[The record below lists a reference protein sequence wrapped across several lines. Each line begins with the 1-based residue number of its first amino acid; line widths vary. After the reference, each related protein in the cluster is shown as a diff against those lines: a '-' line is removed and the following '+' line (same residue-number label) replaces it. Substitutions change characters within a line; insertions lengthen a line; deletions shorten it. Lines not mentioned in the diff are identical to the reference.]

1 MFSNADEMYAA
12 VGYGS
17 ISLQQVMLKL
27 IASNK
32 GLTVTNVKQT
42 NRRNKPLSGKRN
54 TVIVK
59 GVEDL
64 LVRFSRCCS
73 PVPGD
78 EIVGYISRGRG
89 VCVHRADCPAIK
101 NLEQERLVRAE
112 WANMDVNATFPAS
125 IEVIAEDRGDIFAE
139 LTKMVANEGLPML
152 AINARKDK
160 KGNAIAT
167 ITVEI
172 SNHDQVYQL
181 INKLSIIPAVISAYR
196 TKG

>member
-1 MFSNADEMYAA
+1 MYAA

-27 IASNK
+27 IATANK
-32 GLTVTNVKQT
+32 GITVTNVQPPSPRAKQSH
-42 NRRNKPLSGKRN
+42 NKQS

-101 NLEQERLVRAE
+101 NLESERLVRAE
-112 WANMDVNATFPAS
+112 WANMDRNTTFPAS
-125 IEVIAEDRGDIFAE
+125 IEIISEDRGDIFAE
-139 LTKMVANEGLPML
+139 ITKTIANENLPLL
-152 AINARKDK
+152 AINARKDR
-160 KGNAIAT
+160 KGNAIAS

-172 SNHDQVYQL
+172 SNHEQVNQL
-181 INKLSIIPAVISAYR
+181 MNKVRSIPAVISVYR

>member
-1 MFSNADEMYAA
+1 M
-12 VGYGS
+12 
-17 ISLQQVMLKL
+17 SLQRVMLKL
-27 IASNK
+27 IATNK
-32 GLTVTNVKQT
+32 GLTVTNVQQP
-42 NRRNKPLSGKRN
+42 RRSNKNSGGKKN

-89 VCVHRADCPAIK
+89 VCVHRADCPVIK
-101 NLEQERLVRAE
+101 SFEKERLVHAE
-112 WANMDVNATFPAS
+112 WSNMDANATFPVS
-125 IEVIAEDRGDIFAE
+125 IEIVSEDRGDIFADI
-139 LTKMVANEGLPML
+139 TKAVANENLPML

-160 KGNAIAT
+160 KGNAVAN

-172 SNHDQVYQL
+172 TNHDQALQL
-181 INKLSIIPAVISAYR
+181 INKLRAIPAVINAYR

>member
-1 MFSNADEMYAA
+1 
-12 VGYGS
+12 
-17 ISLQQVMLKL
+17 
-27 IASNK
+27 
-32 GLTVTNVKQT
+32 
-42 NRRNKPLSGKRN
+42 
-54 TVIVK
+54 
-59 GVEDL
+59 
-64 LVRFSRCCS
+64 
-73 PVPGD
+73 
-78 EIVGYISRGRG
+78 
-89 VCVHRADCPAIK
+89 
-101 NLEQERLVRAE
+101 
-112 WANMDVNATFPAS
+112 MDVNATFPAS

>member
-1 MFSNADEMYAA
+1 M
-12 VGYGS
+12 
-17 ISLQQVMLKL
+17 
-27 IASNK
+27 
-32 GLTVTNVKQT
+32 
-42 NRRNKPLSGKRN
+42 
-54 TVIVK
+54 
-59 GVEDL
+59 

-152 AINARKDK
+152 AINARNDK